1 MLLCIVGSLVGSA
14 LSSVCI
20 YVLKFFFALNLVDIY
35 LVWYCCLV
43 LCCGPVLLQMSR
55 RSSRGKDIVADEP
68 ATPVAKRTRLSS
80 QASQD
85 PNEDRFRLPLN
96 SHAYSNVFDKSTTI
110 VERVVEFN
118 TLGTTFIPRIFEKR
132 DWANLFGNFDDPM
145 DELVKECFSNVT
157 DLGAELIF

>member
-1 MLLCIVGSLVGSA
+1 MHYHHFAALSMILLEVLFGSA

-20 YVLKFFFALNLVDIY
+20 YILNFFFPLNLVDIY

-43 LCCGPVLLQMSR
+43 LCCGLVFLQMSR
-55 RSSRGKDIVADEP
+55 QSSRGKDIVADEP

-132 DWANLFGNFDDPM
+132 D
-145 DELVKECFSNVT
+145 
-157 DLGAELIF
+157 